1 MSIQKILYIEDEDD
15 IRTVVSMILRKSG
28 IEVEAYACSQE
39 AIDGS
44 VDSQPDLMLL
54 DISMPRKDGFETLAE
69 LRQRP
74 GYESIPAVFM
84 TARSDSKLEDLDQFH
99 PVALII
105 KPFNPSSLKDEL
117 ESILESISLEG
128 HGNP

>member
-15 IRTVVSMILRKSG
+15 IRTVVSMILRNHG
-28 IEVEAYACSQE
+28 IEVEAYAGSQE

-54 DISMPRKDGFETLAE
+54 DISMPLKDGFETLAE

-74 GYESIPAVFM
+74 GYENIPAVFM
-84 TARSDSKLEDLDQFH
+84 TARSDSKLEDLDRFQ

-117 ESILESISLEG
+117 ESILESISL
-128 HGNP
+128 